1 MLSGGQKPRLLL
13 ALGLLIKAECTLLDD
28 ITASLDDEGKS
39 SFIQLLYAIIHK
51 NKWFLML

>member
-51 NKWFLML
+51 NK